1 MRRRA
6 LVVLFFFAMSSLRAQ
21 TTQLRDT
28 LFGSSDPLIV
38 TATRISGKLSTVA
51 APVTFVSAKQI
62 RQSGLLRLQD
72 VLQEQTGLA
81 VVNAPLGSSL
91 NGYPNP
97 FGQGIQMMGLDPAYT
112 LIMLD
117 GEPLIGRNA
126 GILNL
131 GRITTGNIQQVEI
144 VKGPSSSL
152 YGSEAMAGV
161 VNIIT
166 QKSPQPS
173 LDIQAYHAS
182 RQTSSASV
190 SFSNQWKQTGI
201 RGFLHQYSTGG
212 YDLDPNIYGNTQDP
226 YRIQSGNLRIVQD
239 FSSRSQLQVSYRFN
253 QQTQKNRYQIQSQG
267 FPEIVSGNTTEKD
280 ASAFLQWRY
289 QFARGARLYFRSFFN
304 EYQNNAFVDLE
315 KTGTRFDE
323 NNFSQRLFKQ
333 EVQLQVPKF
342 LGGVFV
348 SGLGY
353 LLDQV
358 AASRYAGNQSLQ
370 TGYSFMQQEWNMPAQ
385 HLTLIAGARV
395 DKRED
400 FAARV
405 SPRIALAWQPNAHW
419 KITANAGGGF
429 KAPDFR
435 HLYLN
440 FSNPQIGYSLLG
452 AQSLAPELIRLQQQ
466 GLLQSGADIT
476 PFLTPRNLLP
486 EYGNGIH
493 LGTVYKAQRWNI
505 SLGLFHNEV
514 NNLIDVYSLPFTRSN
529 GLPIYS
535 YRNAG
540 RIYTQGAEIEYQYQL
555 NAHWK
560 ISAGYQYLIAKDRDV
575 LNAIQQQKIY
585 RRDPQTYET
594 SLLTADQYVGLANRS
609 KHIANGKLMYEN
621 QSQGWYAFLR
631 VVYRGAYGWMD
642 VNGNQVIDDARELTP
657 GFSLVNLSAAKNI
670 SPQFSI
676 QAGIENLLNY
686 TQPIQQPQLPGRQFF
701 ISLQFNLSNSL
712 VKK

>member
-1 MRRRA
+1 M
-6 LVVLFFFAMSSLRAQ
+6 FAVFLLGMGSAFAQ
-21 TTQLRDT
+21 SIPLRDT
-28 LFGSSDPLIV
+28 LFGNGDPLIV
-38 TATRISGKLSTVA
+38 TATRISGKLSNVA
-51 APVTFVSAKQI
+51 VPVTFISAKQI

-72 VLQEQTGLA
+72 VLQEQTGLV

-97 FGQGIQMMGLDPAYT
+97 FGQGLQMMGLDPAYT

-190 SFSNQWKQTGI
+190 SYSNQWKQTGI
-201 RGFLHQYSTGG
+201 RGFLHQYTTGG
-212 YDLDPNIYGNTQDP
+212 YDLDPAIYGNTQDP

-239 FSSRSQLQVSYRFN
+239 FSARSQLQVSYRFN

-267 FPEIVSGNTTEKD
+267 FPEVVAGNTTEKD

-289 QFARGARLYFRSFFN
+289 QFAGSARLYFRSFFN
-304 EYQNNAFVDLE
+304 QYQNNAFVDLE

-323 NNFSQRLFKQ
+323 NNFSQRLYKQ
-333 EVQLQVPKF
+333 EVQLQVPAF

-348 SGLGY
+348 SGIGY
-353 LLDQV
+353 MFDQV
-358 AASRYAGNQSLQ
+358 TATRYAGKQSLQ
-370 TGYSFMQQEWNMPAQ
+370 TGYSFLQQEWNMPAH
-385 HLTLIAGARV
+385 HLTLIAGARL

-405 SPRIALAWQPNAHW
+405 SPRIALAWQPNSRW
-419 KITANAGGGF
+419 KLTANAGGGF

-452 AQSLAPELIRLQQQ
+452 AQAVSQELVRLQQQ

-486 EYGNGIH
+486 EYGNGLH
-493 LGTVYKAQRWNI
+493 LGAVYKAQRWNM

-514 NNLIDVYSLPFTRSN
+514 NNLIDVFSLPFTRSN

-540 RIYTQGAEIEYQYQL
+540 RIYTQGAEMEYQFQL
-555 NAHWK
+555 SEHWK
-560 ISAGYQYLIAKDRDV
+560 ISAGYQFLIAKDRDV
-575 LNAIQQQKIY
+575 LKAIQQQKIY
-585 RRDPQTYET
+585 RRDPQTYIT
-594 SLLTADQYVGLANRS
+594 SLLTANQYVGLANRS
-609 KHIANGKLMYEN
+609 KHTANGKLMYEN
-621 QSQGWYAFLR
+621 QSHGWYAFLR

-642 VNGNQVIDDARELTP
+642 LNGNQVIDDAREMTT
-657 GFSLVNLSAAKNI
+657 GFSLVNLAGAKNI
-670 SPQFSI
+670 SPQLAI

-701 ISLQFNLSNSL
+701 ISLQFNLSKTL
-712 VKK
+712 VNK